1 VNSTNLLQ
9 INCVWASTIPTPEP
23 AMDGKK
29 LGRGCSLIRCS
40 CTRLPGCRC
49 GKDGRTQRYRRAH
62 SRDLQHLYSHVNV
75 HKQGAWMVR
84 GSGRHEEQDDHDNRH
99 HDIMIDRCHL
109 HQATAERQ
117 RYIPETTSANP
128 RIAPGSC
135 SPPFGHVTGVRR
147 WVVGRAATT
156 LLRSLQVCV
165 ASQASGT
172 FLEADPTFLTDFNR
186 SLYCCTRPPTA
197 PAFESIIADL

>member
-1 VNSTNLLQ
+1 MFTSK
-9 INCVWASTIPTPEP
+9 
-23 AMDGKK
+23 G
-29 LGRGCSLIRCS
+29 LGVYNGEGCL
-40 CTRLPGCRC
+40 
-49 GKDGRTQRYRRAH
+49 AE
-62 SRDLQHLYSHVNV
+62 
-75 HKQGAWMVR
+75 
-84 GSGRHEEQDDHDNRH
+84 GSGRHEEQDDHENRH

-109 HQATAERQ
+109 HQATAEQQ

-135 SPPFGHVTGVRR
+135 SSPFGHATGVRR

-186 SLYCCTRPPTA
+186 SLYCSTRQPTA
-197 PAFESIIADL
+197 PTFESIIPDL